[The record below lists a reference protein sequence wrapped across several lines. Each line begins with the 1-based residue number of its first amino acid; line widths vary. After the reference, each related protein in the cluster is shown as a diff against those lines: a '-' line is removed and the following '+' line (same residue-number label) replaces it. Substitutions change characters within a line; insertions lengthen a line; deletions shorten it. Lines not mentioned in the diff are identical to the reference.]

1 LLPPF
6 TKHKDKD
13 CYYAKKNGSLNQ
25 FREKVLPG
33 EIVKNDENQKD
44 CDICYMCMLHVG
56 CVLV

>member
-33 EIVKNDENQKD
+33 EKVVDDEDQID
-44 CDICYMCMLHVG
+44 HQV
-56 CVLV
+56 